1 METMSTTPTTA
12 DPTVPTESPMPPIS
26 PSVPTLDELERLAPG
41 ESTVFRGVDWN
52 FYERVSEIVGE
63 RPRIRIAYDGRDLE
77 IMPASPLHEDD
88 AWFGASVIQVVAEEL
103 RIPWKPME
111 STTWKRA
118 AIKRGI
124 EADKS
129 FYLDAEKVAAA
140 TAARAR
146 RSANLADHPNPDLAI
161 EVDISQPK
169 IDRPGIY
176 AALKVAEVWRFRE
189 SAVTIERL
197 TNLGTYEVVE
207 ASGFLAIRADEV
219 ARWVFREDS
228 ADLTDW
234 NRRLRAW
241 VQAELVP
248 RRAQ

>member
-1 METMSTTPTTA
+1 
-12 DPTVPTESPMPPIS
+12 
-26 PSVPTLDELERLAPG
+26 
-41 ESTVFRGVDWN
+41 
-52 FYERVSEIVGE
+52 
-63 RPRIRIAYDGRDLE
+63 
-77 IMPASPLHEDD
+77 MPASPLHEDD

-146 RSANLADHPNPDLAI
+146 RSANLADYPNPDLAI

-189 SAVTIERL
+189 SDVTIERL
-197 TNLGTYEVVE
+197 TNLGAYEVVE

-248 RRAQ
+248 RRAR

>member
-1 METMSTTPTTA
+1 
-12 DPTVPTESPMPPIS
+12 
-26 PSVPTLDELERLAPG
+26 
-41 ESTVFRGVDWN
+41 
-52 FYERVSEIVGE
+52 
-63 RPRIRIAYDGRDLE
+63 
-77 IMPASPLHEDD
+77 
-88 AWFGASVIQVVAEEL
+88 
-103 RIPWKPME
+103 ME

-129 FYLDAEKVAAA
+129 FYLDAEKVATA

-146 RSANLADHPNPDLAI
+146 RSANLADYPNPDLAI

-169 IDRPGIY
+169 IDRTGIY

-189 SAVTIERL
+189 SEVTIERL
-197 TNLGTYEVVE
+197 TNLGTYEFVE

-219 ARWVFREDS
+219 ARWVFQEDS

-234 NRRLRAW
+234 NRRLRNW
-241 VQAELVP
+241 VQAELAP